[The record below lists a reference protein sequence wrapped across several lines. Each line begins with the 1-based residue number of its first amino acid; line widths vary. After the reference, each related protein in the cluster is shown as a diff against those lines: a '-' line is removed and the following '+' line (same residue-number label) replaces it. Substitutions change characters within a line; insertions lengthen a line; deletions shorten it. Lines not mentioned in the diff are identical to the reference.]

1 MLTLFITLIFVF
13 WAFVLASVFSP
24 ALVFWWSSLF
34 FVFVL
39 CFCCCLS
46 ACVGCLVLG
55 DKREVRFWNVAVPR
69 SLDEALEAA
78 VGRVWHRTKT
88 EFIREAVR
96 RELER
101 LGFKPSVDA
110 ESQGQC

>member
-1 MLTLFITLIFVF
+1 ML
-13 WAFVLASVFSP
+13 AFVLG
-24 ALVFWWSSLF
+24 LVLGFVWFSLF

-46 ACVGCLVLG
+46 VCVGVFGLAG
-55 DKREVRFWNVAVPR
+55 KRDVRFWNVAVPKG
-69 SLDEALEAA
+69 LDEALEVA

-101 LGFKPSVDA
+101 LGFKPSMGA
-110 ESQGQC
+110 ESQSQG